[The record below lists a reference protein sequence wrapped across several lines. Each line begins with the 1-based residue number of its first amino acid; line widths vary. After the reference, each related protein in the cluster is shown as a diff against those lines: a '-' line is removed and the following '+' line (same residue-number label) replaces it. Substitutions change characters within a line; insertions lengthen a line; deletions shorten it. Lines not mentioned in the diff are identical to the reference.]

1 MDAFGPPRRNL
12 GEGGAEAP
20 RPMTASGLIAVGV
33 FGAVH
38 GVRGEIRI
46 KSYTSEPSA
55 IAAYGPLSDA
65 AGTNVIKIIAVR
77 PLKGEMVLA
86 KIEGVFDR
94 KTAERLEGVEIFALR
109 ENLPATGEDEFYH
122 ADLVGMRAVSPAGAE
137 IGRVIALRNFG
148 AGDILEIAPCG
159 GGETLLLPFTKA
171 VAPEI
176 DIAGGRIVIA
186 PPREIDGGAGRDE
199 G

>member
-1 MDAFGPPRRNL
+1 
-12 GEGGAEAP
+12 
-20 RPMTASGLIAVGV
+20 MTASGLVAVGV

-46 KSYTSEPSA
+46 KSYTGDPIA

-65 AGTNVIKIIAVR
+65 AGTSAVRIIALR
-77 PLKGEMVLA
+77 PLKGDMVVA
-86 KIEGVFDR
+86 TIEGVVDR
-94 KTAERLEGVEIFALR
+94 KTAERLQGFELFARR

-122 ADLVGMRAVSPAGAE
+122 ADLVGLRAVSAAGAE
-137 IGRVIALRNFG
+137 IGRVVALRNFG
-148 AGDILEIAPCG
+148 AGDILEIAPRG

-176 DIAGGRIVIA
+176 DVAGGRIVIE
-186 PPREIDGGAGRDE
+186 PPREINADSGRDE